1 MKTLYNLLLRTT
13 ISLLLTFVM
22 LEAGLAWLCYSGRLK
37 IAKPS
42 YCLSNIGSRFWADS
56 NPFFGVWH
64 DPHSSFKH
72 VSPDYNLTYHANAQG
87 MRDKE
92 RDQKSHGKKRVVIL
106 GDSFIEGW
114 GVPSEDRLSDRLERM
129 TGLEHL
135 NFGTSGSF
143 GPTQYLMLYTH
154 LAKSFEHDAL
164 IIAILPDNDF
174 LDDDYEYGRI
184 MHADRVR
191 PFFTGTKPNYE
202 LLITKP
208 QVPSPS
214 SKLLEQALLNLTYTG
229 NLIKHFKSLSRHHQA
244 TIPANYAGYFDFT
257 PAQWDRMEKVLQEF
271 RLAAPSLPILVL
283 TIPCDTDIQRTE
295 KIGEAPL
302 PLKMRTLCKTLE
314 MQYLDL
320 MPAIRATPEGWQACY
335 LKTDR
340 HWNARGNEVAAEEI
354 SKQWSVSSGN
364 NQTAAEWAVLSAGVF
379 AYCKLLTAYCSLL
392 TAH

>member
-1 MKTLYNLLLRTT
+1 MKTLFKLVLRVTG
-13 ISLLLTFVM
+13 SLLLTFIL
-22 LEAGLAWLCYSGRLK
+22 LEAGLAWLCSTGRLK
-37 IAKPS
+37 IAEPS
-42 YCLSNIGSRFWADS
+42 YCFSNIGSHFWADS

-64 DPHSSFKH
+64 APHSSFKH
-72 VSPDYNLTYHANAQG
+72 ISPDYNLTYHANAQG

-92 RDQKSHGKKRVVIL
+92 RDLSAHGKKRVIVL
-106 GDSFIEGW
+106 GDSFVEGW
-114 GVPSEDRLSDRLERM
+114 GVASENRMSDRLERM

-154 LAKSFEHDAL
+154 FAKSFEHDAL

-184 MHADRVR
+184 MHANRIR
-191 PFFTGTKPNYE
+191 PFFIGTKPNYK
-202 LLITKP
+202 LIVT
-208 QVPSPS
+208 QSQLQSPG
-214 SKLLEQALLNLTYTG
+214 SKLLEQTLLTLTYTG
-229 NLIKHFKSLSRHHQA
+229 NLIKYFRSLSRHNQA
-244 TIPANYAGYFDFT
+244 TIPANYAGYFDFS

-271 RLAAPSLPILVL
+271 RRAAPSIPILVL

-295 KIGEAPL
+295 KLGAAPL
-302 PLKMRTLCKTLE
+302 PPKMQALCKSLG

-340 HWNARGNEVAAEEI
+340 HWNARGNEIAA
-354 SKQWSVSSGN
+354 Q
-364 NQTAAEWAVLSAGVF
+364 AVLNASEFLKAR
-379 AYCKLLTAYCSLL
+379 
-392 TAH
+392 